1 MPPELKIVSAGAYNF
16 YDFTRNEWYT
26 YTGRMYEMTDDMARR
41 FLPLWVIP
49 VYERL
54 LSEGHAVPLAFM
66 LAYSHS
72 GRIVI
77 VP

>member
-1 MPPELKIVSAGAYNF
+1 MLREVKKNQMSAYNF
-16 YDFTRNEWYT
+16 YDFTSNEWYT
-26 YTGRMYEMTDDMARR
+26 YTGKMWEMTDDMARR

-54 LSEGHAVPLAFM
+54 LSDGHVVPLAFM